1 MAQHR
6 WSDLWIILFV
16 LLIVIGIFAGQGLVI
31 GLGMMGLLFTG
42 ISWLWNQ
49 VSLEHVSY
57 ERRLS
62 QSRALIG
69 DEVSLTII
77 VTNRKPVPLG
87 KLSVDDEIPKAL
99 EIVGS
104 DDIGPSYLPEYQT
117 LRHSTSMSWY
127 ERMRWQYLIKCAQR
141 GYYPLGPA
149 RMSSGDLF
157 GFFTSERNSQN
168 RDYLMVYPR
177 VVPLEELGLPAAR
190 PLGDVGGGIKM
201 FQDESRPSGIR
212 EYQHGDPLK
221 TVDWKASAKAQS
233 LQVRTFDPSSTITVI
248 LVVVVQTTTRSWEGY
263 LSTNLERVILTAAS
277 VASYAAERQYSLGLF
292 SDGTPILTDRP
303 MRIPPDRSP
312 EQLTIILEALAT
324 VRPLP
329 MGPIAGPLA
338 ESSRRFPM
346 GATLVVIA
354 ALIPPELVEVIDD
367 LTAQGYRIV
376 VLYVGDGECPPMP
389 EAVLVRDLHGYFA
402 RVEMASEFGPS

>member
-1 MAQHR
+1 MSQNLG
-6 WSDLWIILFV
+6 SDLWIVLFV
-16 LLIVIGIFAGQGLVI
+16 VLIVIGIFAGQGLVI
-31 GLGMMGLLFTG
+31 GLGMMGLLLTG
-42 ISWLWNQ
+42 ISWLWSR
-49 VSLEHVSY
+49 VSLEQVTY

-69 DEVSLTII
+69 DEVSMTVII
-77 VTNRKPVPLG
+77 TNRKPVPLG
-87 KLSVDDEIPKAL
+87 KLAVDDEIPKAL
-99 EIVGS
+99 EIAGADNIS
-104 DDIGPSYLPEYQT
+104 TSYIPEYQT

-127 ERMRWQYLIKCAQR
+127 ERMRWEYRVKCAQR

-149 RMSSGDLF
+149 RISSGDLF
-157 GFFTSERNSQN
+157 GFFTSEKRLPD

-190 PLGDVGGGIKM
+190 PLGEVGGGIRI
-201 FQDESRPSGIR
+201 FPDQSRPSGIR
-212 EYQHGDPLK
+212 EYQQGDPLK

-248 LVVVVQTTTRSWEGY
+248 LVVVVQTTARSWEGY
-263 LSTNLERVILTAAS
+263 LATNLERVILTAAS
-277 VASYAAERQYSLGLF
+277 VASYAAERQYGLGLF

-303 MRIPPDRSP
+303 MKIPPDRSP

-324 VRPLP
+324 VRPMP

-338 ESSRRFPM
+338 ENSRRFPM

-354 ALIPPELVEVIDD
+354 ALILPELVEVIDS
-367 LTAQGYRIV
+367 LTAQGYRMV
-376 VLYVGDGECPPMP
+376 VLYVGDGECPAMP
-389 EAVLVRDLHGYFA
+389 EAVLVRDLQAYFA
-402 RVEMASEFGPS
+402 RIEMASEFGPS